1 MSLGNSEVKQKVIHI
16 FRTNLLMGQNFHYEV
31 SNRHLDL
38 ALSEVLRHF
47 SSKGKTIRADYQA
60 SALLQSLKQVMDFK
74 LQNNMLDFKTYISIL
89 ETDLKTCDEYDPL
102 KVFGSS
108 YSNLLHENLISRE
121 MTFRELDVI

>member
-1 MSLGNSEVKQKVIHI
+1 MALGNSDVKQKVIHI

-47 SSKGKTIRADYQA
+47 SSSGKSIRGDFQA

-89 ETDLKTCDEYDPL
+89 DTDLKTSDEHDPL
-102 KVFGSS
+102 KVFDYP
-108 YSNLLHENLISRE
+108 YSNFMQE
-121 MTFRELDVI
+121 